1 MPELKPSTRRKDDGG
16 VTLIEL
22 VMTVSIIGVVTVALA
37 GVMLAYFRN
46 TADTQARLTESHD
59 VQFAAAY
66 WQRDVSSIGLRSKD
80 PDPSTGEYTLQQSVF
95 VGSSEACGN
104 VPAGTTPVGTL
115 AWSDFSSVPNHS
127 TEEGTK
133 VRVTYAWR
141 GPTGGPYELLRVRCG
156 TEPSVV
162 QIADSLA
169 TEPEMDCTP
178 GCAGQPRIVTL
189 SLEVRDPSGEHND
202 TTYPVTLTGERRQT

>member
-1 MPELKPSTRRKDDGG
+1 VPELSARRRDDRG

-22 VMTVSIIGVVTVALA
+22 VMTVSIIGVVVVALT

-66 WQRDVSSIGLRSKD
+66 WQRDVSSIGLRAKD
-80 PDPSTGEYTLQQSVF
+80 PNPSTGEYAPQQSVF
-95 VGSSEACGN
+95 VGSAEACEN
-104 VPAGTTPVGTL
+104 VPAGTTAVGTL
-115 AWSDFSSVPNHS
+115 AWGDFSSVPNQS
-127 TEEGTK
+127 TEAGTK

-141 GPTGGPYELLRVRCG
+141 RPSGGPYELLRVRCG

-169 TEPEMDCTP
+169 AEPTMDCTP

-189 SLEVRDPSGEHND
+189 SLEVRDPSGEHNG
-202 TTYPVTLTGERRQT
+202 TTYPVILTGERRQT